1 MRCEG
6 HGWCCSCAR
15 SFWGQDAS
23 PRGSAHW
30 PLGPPA
36 PLIGSRRRQDTVP
49 LGVSGPRPPGD
60 APERLLKSQGET
72 LPFLSLQ
79 PGHLGAL
86 LWEGEKEIPSHAPAV
101 CALDELDLETSVMST
116 TFSLE
121 QASHAHLCPPRG
133 PWADCGW
140 WEGLRGKSSGHGESY
155 LASDLHFFLKKDLPL
170 ASSSILSHSSC
181 SNSLAS
187 SNPPPREHPPR
198 LVPSCRAFRPS
209 GSCPT
214 PSPAP
219 PPPHSTLQT
228 SLRP

>member
-1 MRCEG
+1 M
-6 HGWCCSCAR
+6 
-15 SFWGQDAS
+15 GQ
-23 PRGSAHW
+23 
-30 PLGPPA
+30 PA

-49 LGVSGPRPPGD
+49 LGVSGPWPPGD
-60 APERLLKSQGET
+60 ATERLLKSQGET

-121 QASHAHLCPPRG
+121 QASHPHLCPPTG

-155 LASDLHFFLKKDLPL
+155 LASDLHFF
-170 ASSSILSHSSC
+170 
-181 SNSLAS
+181 
-187 SNPPPREHPPR
+187 
-198 LVPSCRAFRPS
+198 
-209 GSCPT
+209 
-214 PSPAP
+214 
-219 PPPHSTLQT
+219 
-228 SLRP
+228 